1 MPVTPF
7 HVGPGTL
14 VKVVLRE
21 KFSLTIFGFA
31 QIVIDLQ
38 PLIAMLG
45 ADIELHGFTHT
56 YLGATLIAA
65 ISSILGKPLCEYG
78 LRLWNQDMPL
88 SESHPLW
95 HFPEK
100 ISWTVVTSSALIGT
114 YSHVLLDCIMHAEI
128 EPFYPLAIRNQLFGL
143 VGMEE
148 LHKLCAYAG
157 LLGFIGYFGIGYFLV
172 RKSGNAQNS
181 S

>member
-7 HVGPGTL
+7 HVGPGSL
-14 VKVVLRE
+14 VKAVLRE

-56 YLGATLIAA
+56 YLGATLVA
-65 ISSILGKPLCEYG
+65 LVVCVTGKPLCEYG
-78 LRLWNQDMPL
+78 LRIWNKKM
-88 SESHPLW
+88 SFSNASLW
-95 HFPEK
+95 HFSEK
-100 ISWTVVTSSALIGT
+100 ISWSVVISSAFLGT
-114 YSHVLLDCIMHAEI
+114 YSHVLLDSIMHAEI
-128 EPFYPLAIRNQLFGL
+128 QPFYPLAIRNQLFGL
-143 VGMEE
+143 VEMGE

-157 LLGFIGYFGIGYFLV
+157 LLGFIGYFSVGYFLI
-172 RKSGNAQNS
+172 RKAKTQKS
-181 S
+181 

>member
-7 HVGPGTL
+7 HLGPGSL

-38 PLIAMLG
+38 PLFAMLG
-45 ADIELHGFTHT
+45 ADIELHGFTHS
-56 YLGATLIAA
+56 YLGATLVAA
-65 ISSILGKPLCEYG
+65 ISGIIGKPLCEYG
-78 LRLWNQDMPL
+78 LRLWNRDMML

-100 ISWTVVTSSALIGT
+100 ISWPVVISSALIGT
-114 YSHVLLDCIMHAEI
+114 YSHVVLDCIMHAEVQ
-128 EPFYPLAIRNQLFGL
+128 PFYPLVTANALFGL
-143 VGMEE
+143 VEMEA

-157 LLGFIGYFGIGYFLV
+157 LTGFIGYFGIGYLLCFTAN
-172 RKSGNAQNS
+172 KQAS
-181 S
+181 

>member
-7 HVGPGTL
+7 HVGPGSL
-14 VKVVLRE
+14 VKAVLRE

-38 PLIAMLG
+38 PLVAMLG
-45 ADIELHGFTHT
+45 ADIEVHGFSHT
-56 YLGATLIAA
+56 YVGATLVAVIASV
-65 ISSILGKPLCEYG
+65 IGKPFCEYC
-78 LRLWNQDMPL
+78 LRFWNREL
-88 SESHPLW
+88 SVSNPLW

-100 ISWTVVTSSALIGT
+100 ISWPVVISSAFIGT
-114 YSHVLLDCIMHAEI
+114 YSHVLLDSIMHAEI

-143 VGMEE
+143 MEMGE

-157 LLGFIGYFGIGYFLV
+157 LLGFFGYFGGRYLEIKKV
-172 RKSGNAQNS
+172 QRWK
-181 S
+181 

>member
-7 HVGPGTL
+7 HVGPGSL
-14 VKVVLRE
+14 VKVVLRD

-38 PLIAMLG
+38 PLIAMFG
-45 ADIELHGFTHT
+45 ANVELHGFSHT
-56 YLGATLIAA
+56 YLGATLVAVIA
-65 ISSILGKPLCEYG
+65 SIIGKPLCEYC
-78 LRLWNQDMPL
+78 LRYWNHEL
-88 SESHPLW
+88 SASSPLW

-100 ISWTVVTSSALIGT
+100 ISWPIVISSAFIGT
-114 YSHVLLDCIMHAEI
+114 YSHILLDCIMHAEI

-143 VGMEE
+143 VEMVE

-157 LLGFIGYFGIGYFLV
+157 LLGFVGYFGVGYLCIQKTK
-172 RKSGNAQNS
+172 RQQRDNI
-181 S
+181 

>member
-7 HVGPGTL
+7 HVGPGSL
-14 VKVVLRE
+14 VKVALRE

-38 PLIAMLG
+38 PLFAMLG

-56 YLGATLIAA
+56 FLGATLIAA
-65 ISSILGKPLCEYG
+65 ISSIIGKPLCEKC
-78 LRLWNQDMPL
+78 LRIWNQNMFQ
-88 SESHPLW
+88 SEAHLLW

-100 ISWTVVTSSALIGT
+100 ISWAVVISSALIGT

-128 EPFYPLAIRNQLFGL
+128 EPFYPLAIRNQLFDR
-143 VGMEE
+143 VEMEE

-157 LLGFIGYFGIGYFLV
+157 LLGFMGYFGIGYFLLV
-172 RKSGNAQNS
+172 RKNQNDQKG
-181 S
+181 